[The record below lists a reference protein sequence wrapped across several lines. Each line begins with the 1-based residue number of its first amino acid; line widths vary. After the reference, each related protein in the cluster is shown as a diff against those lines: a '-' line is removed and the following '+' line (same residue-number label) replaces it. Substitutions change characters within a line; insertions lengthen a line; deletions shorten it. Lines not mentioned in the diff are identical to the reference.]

1 MNKHRVLC
9 LNVKFVQLVDN
20 TDSYK
25 IRLRVRI
32 LKGKGWE
39 NGIFNCNRIVRC
51 RKIEFTI
58 NALEGYWILL
68 LWIISHQS
76 LWFPSM
82 ICVKRAKEDF
92 SRVAV
97 VTDIRG
103 GALSDKFF
111 EF

>member
-1 MNKHRVLC
+1 MNKQVLC

-32 LKGKGWE
+32 LKGKDGKME
-39 NGIFNCNRIVRC
+39 FLIVTGLSGAG
-51 RKIEFTI
+51 KSVTI
-58 NALEGYWILL
+58 NALEDIGFY
-68 LWIISHQS
+68 
-76 LWFPSM
+76 
-82 ICVKRAKEDF
+82 C
-92 SRVAV
+92 AV

-111 EF
+111 EFLETFKERYRIKFYF